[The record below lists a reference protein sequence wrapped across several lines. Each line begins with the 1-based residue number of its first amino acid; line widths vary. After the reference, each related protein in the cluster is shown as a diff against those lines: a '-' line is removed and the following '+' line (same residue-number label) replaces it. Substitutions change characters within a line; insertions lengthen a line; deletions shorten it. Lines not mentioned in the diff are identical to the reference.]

1 MKVILLSD
9 VKKLGKKGEVKEVA
23 DGYAKNFLFAK
34 KLAVQ
39 ASESANKVLEKEKEK
54 KAELDEINR
63 QEANKVKEKLAG
75 IELVFKVKAK
85 DGKVSGSV
93 SSNKI
98 ADELKSKGI
107 EIDKRKI
114 IDNEPITS
122 SGINNVKV
130 ELYKDVIGTIKVKLE
145 EE

>member
-9 VKKLGKKGEVKEVA
+9 VKKVGKKGEVKEVA

-39 ASESANKVLEKEKEK
+39 ASESANKVLEKENAK

-63 QEANKVKEKLAG
+63 EEAKKLKEKLEK
-75 IELVFKVKAK
+75 IELIFKVKAK

-93 SSNKI
+93 SSNKLV
-98 ADELKSKGI
+98 DELKSKGI

-114 IDNEPITS
+114 IDNEPITNL
-122 SGINNVKV
+122 GANKIKV
-130 ELYKDVIGTIKVKLE
+130 ELYKEVIGTINVKLVE
-145 EE
+145 E

>member
-9 VKKLGKKGEVKEVA
+9 VKKVGKKGEVKEVA
-23 DGYAKNFLFAK
+23 DGYAKNFLIAR

-39 ASESANKVLEKEKEK
+39 ASESANKVLEKENEK
-54 KAELDEINR
+54 KALLDEEKR
-63 QEANKVKEKLAG
+63 KEALKVKEELEK
-75 IELVFKVKAK
+75 IELIFKVKAK

-93 SSNKI
+93 SSNKLV
-98 ADELKSKGI
+98 DELKTKGI

-122 SGINNVKV
+122 LGINKIKV
-130 ELYKDVIGTIKVKLE
+130 ELYKDVIGTIKVNLIE
-145 EE
+145 E